1 MPAPAG
7 RDNGLSA
14 ASYHPLVDLDPHLAD
29 AVLDLLADAGIAAYA
44 TPAVDHRAL
53 TELPARMVDR
63 PLDRV
68 YVDAVERSRARLL
81 VDGHLPGLRAE
92 AEETAA
98 REAAERTPSTVPVDD
113 DAAWAALVASFDA
126 PVVDEVPR
134 WSVLEDVD
142 DDVPGPGRRML
153 RRRTDRDAEDGTDP
167 GAWPGDAVV
176 EGAPGDDA
184 VHADTRTDPPADER
198 SYAQADDDHYVPPP
212 PPPLPR
218 TDAVTRW
225 AWTGLVGVPAAAVV
239 VSLLGWQ
246 LDGWMLVFVALS
258 FIAGFV
264 TLVARMKDHPPVD
277 DGPDDGAVV

>member
-29 AVLDLLADAGIAAYA
+29 AVLDLLADEGIAAYA

-68 YVDAVERSRARLL
+68 YVDAVERTRARLL
-81 VDGHLPGLRAE
+81 VDANLPGMRAE
-92 AEETAA
+92 AEATAA
-98 REAAERTPSTVPVDD
+98 REAAERTPSAVPVDE
-113 DAAWAALVASFDA
+113 DAVWAALVASFDA
-126 PVVDEVPR
+126 PVGEEVPR
-134 WSVLEDVD
+134 WSVLEDVE

-153 RRRTDRDAEDGTDP
+153 RRRTDREDGSKDQDGTDP
-167 GAWPGDAVV
+167 GAWEQAAEDGPAVQDA
-176 EGAPGDDA
+176 APD
-184 VHADTRTDPPADER
+184 V
-198 SYAQADDDHYVPPP
+198 DHYVPPP

-225 AWTGLVGVPAAAVV
+225 AWTGLVGVPIAAVV
-239 VSLLGWQ
+239 ASLLGWQ
-246 LDGWMLVFVALS
+246 LDGYLLVFVALS

-264 TLVARMKDHPPVD
+264 TLVARMKDRPPID

>member
-29 AVLDLLADAGIAAYA
+29 AVLDLLADEGIAAYA

-68 YVDAVERSRARLL
+68 YVDATERLRARAL
-81 VDGHLPGLRAE
+81 VDGQLPGLRAE

-98 REAAERTPSTVPVDD
+98 REAAERTPSAVPVDE

-126 PVVDEVPR
+126 PVADEVPR

-153 RRRTDRDAEDGTDP
+153 RRRTDREDGAEP
-167 GAWPGDAVV
+167 GTWDEPAEGEPAAAAPQRDAGVD
-176 EGAPGDDA
+176 G
-184 VHADTRTDPPADER
+184 
-198 SYAQADDDHYVPPP
+198 DHYVPPP

-246 LDGWMLVFVALS
+246 LDGYLLVFVALS

-264 TLVARMKDHPPVD
+264 TLVARMKDRPPVD

>member
-1 MPAPAG
+1 MPVPAG

-14 ASYHPLVDLDPHLAD
+14 ASYQPLADLDPHLAD
-29 AVLDLLADAGIAAYA
+29 AVLDLLADEGIAAYA

-68 YVDAVERSRARLL
+68 YVDTAERRRARVL
-81 VDGHLPGLRAE
+81 VDAALPGLRAE
-92 AEETAA
+92 ADATAA
-98 REAAERTPSTVPVDD
+98 REAAERTPSRVPLDE
-113 DAAWAALVASFDA
+113 DAAWAALVASFQA
-126 PVVDEVPR
+126 PPTAEEVPR

-153 RRRTDRDAEDGTDP
+153 RRRTDPVGPAEDDP
-167 GAWPGDAVV
+167 AVAPAAPGWG
-176 EGAPGDDA
+176 GAPAPGEA
-184 VHADTRTDPPADER
+184 ELVAAPEAE
-198 SYAQADDDHYVPPP
+198 DHFVPPP
-212 PPPLPR
+212 PPPLPS

-239 VSLLGWQ
+239 VSLLGWE

-264 TLVARMKDHPPVD
+264 TLVARMKDHPDLD

>member
-1 MPAPAG
+1 VPAPAG

-29 AVLDLLADAGIAAYA
+29 AVLDLLADEGIAAYA

-68 YVDAVERSRARLL
+68 YVDAVERTRARQV
-81 VDGHLPGLRAE
+81 VDASLPGMRAE

-98 REAAERTPSTVPVDD
+98 REAAERTPSAVPVDE
-113 DAAWAALVASFDA
+113 DAVWAALVASFDA
-126 PVVDEVPR
+126 PVGEEVPR

-153 RRRTDRDAEDGTDP
+153 RRRTDREDQDETGA
-167 GAWPGDAVV
+167 GAW
-176 EGAPGDDA
+176 DDA
-184 VHADTRTDPPADER
+184 AEEEPAAADAPDV
-198 SYAQADDDHYVPPP
+198 DHYVPPP

-239 VSLLGWQ
+239 ASLLGWQ

-264 TLVARMKDHPPVD
+264 TLVARMKDRPPID